1 MLYPSAEEERTYAT
15 DRAPLTRYE
24 LKVGDRLVHING
36 RVLEVTQV
44 DEIAGTLSY
53 DTIERESGETFTVH
67 EQFIAPE
74 VSVNTPQDRL
84 LNNRN

>member
-1 MLYPSAEEERTYAT
+1 MQLIERPS
-15 DRAPLTRYE
+15 PLR

-53 DTIERESGETFTVH
+53 ETSSASQARPSRT
-67 EQFIAPE
+67 
-74 VSVNTPQDRL
+74 
-84 LNNRN
+84 